1 MGIINTNTQRNETVL
16 FTECWI
22 GKLTKFDIEDEQ
34 SGENQTNYFYVVDE
48 SRSQQI
54 EMRTLKH
61 WCFCYNI

>member
-1 MGIINTNTQRNETVL
+1 MGIINTNTQRDETVL
-16 FTECWI
+16 FTESWI

-34 SGENQTNYFYVVDE
+34 SGENQTNYSVYVVDE

-61 WCFCYNI
+61 

>member
-1 MGIINTNTQRNETVL
+1 MGIINTNTQRSETVL
-16 FTECWI
+16 FTESWI

-61 WCFCYNI
+61 